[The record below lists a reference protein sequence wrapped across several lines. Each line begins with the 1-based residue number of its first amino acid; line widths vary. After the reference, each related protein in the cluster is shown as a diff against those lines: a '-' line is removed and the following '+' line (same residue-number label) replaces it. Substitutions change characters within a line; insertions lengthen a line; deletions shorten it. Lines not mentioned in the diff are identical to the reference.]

1 MDYKQLSMPVIEL
14 NTPSDAP
21 IDMTKDV
28 NVIIINPRRGGFCK
42 YKVSIYEI
50 TKKTNSNTDY
60 ITRLQKELDEFNSM
74 NLTEDEAIN
83 LRTNH
88 TKILEAEINHRNG
101 VNEYYKIKSLIYT
114 SIIKKKNIENLIT
127 HLKSKLNASLGNCL
141 EHTQELVELGHIK
154 EDEYIY
160 DADQAKDAYN
170 SLEELID
177 YYNTAEKVIIT
188 NGEVL
193 IMEDN

>member
-1 MDYKQLSMPVIEL
+1 MPVIEL
-14 NTPSDAP
+14 NTPCDAP

-28 NVIIINPRRGGFCK
+28 NVIIINPIKGGFCK
-42 YKVSIYEI
+42 YKVSISDI
-50 TKKTNSNTDY
+50 NKKTKSNTDY
-60 ITRLQKELDEFNSM
+60 ITKLQNELEDFNSM
-74 NLTEDEAIN
+74 PLTEDEAIN

-88 TKILEAEINHRNG
+88 TKILEAEINHKKG

-114 SIIKKKNIENLIT
+114 SIIKKKNIEQLIS
-127 HLKSKLNASLGNCL
+127 HLKSKLNSSLGNCL
-141 EHTQELVELGHIK
+141 EHTQELVELGYIK

-188 NGEVL
+188 NGEVM